1 MQEEESILTF
11 CLYFTANR
19 FARDI
24 TKLAEKNYEF
34 SDLSPSYLYLLMV
47 VHFNPDITQKEIC
60 HKLSIAPS
68 TSTRFID
75 KLVKERLVLRRMKGK
90 ESFISLTE
98 EGEKTYQAFRSSLK
112 KLFDDYSEVLGREF
126 SLKLSEMLHEAS
138 LKLEK

>member
-47 VHFNPDITQKEIC
+47 VHFKPDITQKEIC

-75 KLVKERLVLRRMKGK
+75 KLVKEGLVLRRMKGK

-98 EGEKTYQAFRSSLK
+98 EGRRRTRHSVLRLRSCSTTTPRCWAG
-112 KLFDDYSEVLGREF
+112 S
-126 SLKLSEMLHEAS
+126 SA
-138 LKLEK
+138 